1 MHASFACADKAED
14 KRETTNP
21 ALASFAFCLLPFALT
36 PTVSST
42 RQPCWL
48 PNHPQRRRM
57 TALRGRRSE
66 LRYPR
71 LLSASGEGIDRQA
84 CRAVITV
91 QPGGGCKPGIWT
103 RQKAEGKT
111 FTLAERF
118 AFCLLPSAL
127 TLTTSLPSKL
137 RALRPARMAPTE
149 RRHHKRSE
157 CPAHPVSRRC
167 ASAAAPTN
175 MEGFASRPELAG
187 QQREGHRVG
196 VVDHACSV
204 EAGSAAAARNAGG
217 TIARSD
223 TATSANEAAA

>member
-1 MHASFACADKAED
+1 VHASFACADKAEG

-127 TLTTSLPSKL
+127 TLTTSLSSLLSCVLPVPPGWHRPS
-137 RALRPARMAPTE
+137 
-149 RRHHKRSE
+149 
-157 CPAHPVSRRC
+157 
-167 ASAAAPTN
+167 
-175 MEGFASRPELAG
+175 
-187 QQREGHRVG
+187 G
-196 VVDHACSV
+196 V
-204 EAGSAAAARNAGG
+204 
-217 TIARSD
+217 TI
-223 TATSANEAAA
+223 NEANAPLIQFLGDAPPQQLPRIWKGLRRVRSSPANSARVTESV